1 MEEFDLYPPKPEL
14 IEPKAKGN
22 LALTI
27 FSVILFILVFLFI
40 FTDEIT
46 FVFNLVLVLII
57 HEMGHFLMMKFF
69 GYKNVRML
77 FIPLMGA
84 FVQGSKEA
92 YSQKQSILVVAAG
105 PMPGILIGLVL
116 VILAGVY
123 QTPFMMYLG
132 LLFLLLNII
141 NLLPL
146 DPLDGGQL
154 FKLLIK
160 ANHELFLLVFSFIS
174 SLTLIG
180 IGWFIDNW
188 VLIAFGFIMG
198 LRVRSIQNSYN
209 LRKEMKAEEINY
221 RTTYKLLTNRDF
233 SRIKNILLDAT
244 PALRQ
249 YLETVPAEESE
260 PLLASQVNSVLVS
273 PVEQDASLFFRLVF
287 FILWIASIALPFVV
301 YSNFD
306 VILARYSWFVEYIQ
320 QLTVS

>member
-1 MEEFDLYPPKPEL
+1 M
-14 IEPKAKGN
+14 
-22 LALTI
+22 TI
-27 FSVILFILVFLFI
+27 FSIILFILVFLFI
-40 FTDEIT
+40 FTDEVT
-46 FVFNLVLVLII
+46 FIFNLVLVLIV
-57 HEMGHFLMMKFF
+57 HEMGHYLMMKAF

-84 FVQGSKEA
+84 FVQGSKEV

-105 PMPGILIGLVL
+105 PMPGILIGLAL

-123 QTPFMMYLG
+123 ETPFMMYLG

-160 ANHELFLLVFSFIS
+160 TNHELFLLVFSFIS

-188 VLIAFGFIMG
+188 ILIAFGFIMG
-198 LRVRSIQNSYN
+198 FRVRSIQNQYN
-209 LRKEMKAEEINY
+209 LRKEMKAEDINY
-221 RTTYKLLTNRDF
+221 RTTYKLLSNRDF
-233 SRIKNILLDAT
+233 ARIKNILLDAT
-244 PALRQ
+244 PTLKK
-249 YLETVPAEESE
+249 YLEIVPEEESE
-260 PLLASQVNSVLVS
+260 PLMASQVNAVLVS
-273 PVEQDASLFFRLVF
+273 PVEQDASLLFRIVIMIMWF
-287 FILWIASIALPFVV
+287 GSIALPFVV

-320 QLTVS
+320 QLAAS